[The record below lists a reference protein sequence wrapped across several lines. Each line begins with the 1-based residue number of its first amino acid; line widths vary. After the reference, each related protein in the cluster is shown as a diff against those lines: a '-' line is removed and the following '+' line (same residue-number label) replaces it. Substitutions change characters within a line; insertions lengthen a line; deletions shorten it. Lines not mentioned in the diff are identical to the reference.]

1 MVSAIDAW
9 RIIISGQIWTRNL
22 TIAICY
28 QIPSSKKNTKN
39 PILEIFKIYQFLIFQ
54 TKMYV
59 PTVPNTERSSL
70 SVSMHV
76 KSRNVKEEN
85 VELMPTLIEID
96 NFFWLTLT
104 FNLHKN
110 TEAAKGFKGSWPIV
124 TQKLIPQRIPF
135 IPNQIFYFWEDHL
148 KPSW

>member
-1 MVSAIDAW
+1 MQFAIKYLP
-9 RIIISGQIWTRNL
+9 R
-22 TIAICY
+22 
-28 QIPSSKKNTKN
+28 KKN

-96 NFFWLTLT
+96 NFL
-104 FNLHKN
+104 
-110 TEAAKGFKGSWPIV
+110 GVDID
-124 TQKLIPQRIPF
+124 I
-135 IPNQIFYFWEDHL
+135 
-148 KPSW
+148 